1 MFALPCKYGF
11 DPSRLQS
18 TRSRTPLRLLFDET
32 VDCAILQCVI
42 PLFTRKVNRRGKIHH
57 YTHDGLNVALL
68 DNAWKRNPHLCAARI
83 NGAWVHNTRGSGT
96 ATRHHGQ
103 CDGLFFVLYAILC
116 YRWSVTPSH
125 NDNCGRFSSA
135 DPQRRSSPMALS
147 VPATKNMP
155 GSVDIS
161 GMRNGIHAL
170 ITSNLSTRSAFILK
184 SFEGKVRT
192 FGRITVSHVATD

>member
-1 MFALPCKYGF
+1 MRLTATSDTILPIRWRCLHF
-11 DPSRLQS
+11 Q
-18 TRSRTPLRLLFDET
+18 
-32 VDCAILQCVI
+32 
-42 PLFTRKVNRRGKIHH
+42 RKNPT

-68 DNAWKRNPHLCAARI
+68 DNAWKRNPHLRAARI

-96 ATRHHGQ
+96 ATPHYGQ

-135 DPQRRSSPMALS
+135 DSQRRSSPMALP
-147 VPATKNMP
+147 VLATKKML

-161 GMRNGIHAL
+161 GMGNGIHAL
-170 ITSNLSTRSAFILK
+170 ITSILWTRSAFTLK
-184 SFEGKVRT
+184 SFEGRVRI
-192 FGRITVSHVATD
+192 FGRITASHVATD